1 MGALADRFIQF
12 CRSLPGA
19 EEIDRLPLTSEQKA
33 LKLKCAD
40 FLFDNRSIICEI
52 KSLETD
58 TASKFVSFLNEQG
71 FQLLPGEYSVQEL
84 FSTRPNGQE
93 LFQKATNIVATAVA
107 DGLAYANR
115 QIGDTKK
122 LLGIEHA
129 DGVVVILNGLVDV
142 LGPQLVLKR
151 VLERLEKV
159 AADGTPYHSHVTL
172 ILYFSEKHLR
182 ETTTGDAAVAF
193 PIRNDHVPALHDL
206 NAVATAFVKG
216 WAEFNGRWY
225 DEQAWDLG
233 L

>member
-12 CRSLPGA
+12 CGSLPGA

-40 FLFDNRSIICEI
+40 FLFESRSIICEI

-58 TASKFVSFLNEQG
+58 TTSKFVSFLNEQG
-71 FQLLPGEYSVQEL
+71 FQLLPGEYSVKEL

-107 DGLAYANR
+107 DGLAYANK
-115 QIGDTKK
+115 QIGDAKK

-129 DGVVVILNGLVDV
+129 DGVVVILNGLVEV

-159 AADGTPYHSHVTL
+159 ASDGTPYHNHVTL

-193 PIRNDHVPALHDL
+193 PIPNGRVPPLHDL
-206 NAVATAFVKG
+206 DAVATGFVKG
-216 WAEFNGRWY
+216 WAEFNGRWF